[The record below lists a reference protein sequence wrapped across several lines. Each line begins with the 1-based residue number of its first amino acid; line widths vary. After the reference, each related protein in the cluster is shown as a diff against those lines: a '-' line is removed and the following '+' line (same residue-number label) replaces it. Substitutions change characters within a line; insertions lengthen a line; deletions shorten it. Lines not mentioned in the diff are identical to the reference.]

1 MNSKIR
7 SRLSSAFIVLIAVSG
22 LCLLL
27 YPTVT
32 DGLNKRKQLGRMET
46 YDEAV
51 QEMDE
56 VDFEKLFSAAEKYNQ
71 QLRSLSAPLSQFDD
85 VTGYD
90 NLLNINGTGIM
101 GYVTIPIINVRLPI
115 YHGSSSEVLDVGAG
129 HLQGSSLP
137 IGGTD
142 THAVI
147 SAHTGLPSARLF
159 TDIDRLTI
167 GDTFSISVLDREL
180 TYQVE
185 EILIIE
191 PSETQELDVISGGDY
206 VTLMT
211 CTPYGINSHR
221 LLVRSKRVI
230 LPDEKNIKIF
240 ADAVKVDY
248 LLTYTVIAVPM
259 FIIIL
264 AVWMTVRRYNAKFQS
279 DLEKRLNSYERNDD

>member
-1 MNSKIR
+1 MGSKIR
-7 SRLSSAFIVLIAVSG
+7 SRLFSAFILLIAVSG

-27 YPTVT
+27 YPSVT
-32 DGLNKRKQLGRMET
+32 DNMNKRKQLSGIES
-46 YDEAV
+46 YDAVV

-56 VDFEKLFSAAEKYNQ
+56 VDFEKFFSAAEKYNQ
-71 QLRSLSAPLSQFDD
+71 QLLSLSAPLSHYNE

-90 NLLNINGTGIM
+90 DLLNISGTGIM
-101 GYVTIPIINVRLPI
+101 GYITIPIIDVRLPI

-129 HLQGSSLP
+129 HLQGSTLP
-137 IGGTD
+137 IGGID

-159 TDIDRLTI
+159 TDIDRLAV
-167 GDTFSISVLDREL
+167 GDTFTISVLDRDL

-191 PSETQELDVISGGDY
+191 PSEIQELAVISGGDY

-221 LLVRSKRVI
+221 LLVRSSRVI
-230 LPDEKNIKIF
+230 LPDEKNIKVF
-240 ADAVKVDY
+240 ADAVKIDF
-248 LLTYTVIAVPM
+248 LLTYTVIVVPLL
-259 FIIIL
+259 IL
-264 AVWMTVRRYNAKFQS
+264 VFAAWVTVSRYNVKVQR
-279 DLEKRLNSYERNDD
+279 DLERRLISYERNDD

>member
-1 MNSKIR
+1 MDSKIR
-7 SRLSSAFIVLIAVSG
+7 SRLSSAFIVLIAISG

-27 YPTVT
+27 YPSVANSM
-32 DGLNKRKQLGRMET
+32 NKHKQLGRMET
-46 YDEAV
+46 YDEAI

-56 VDFEKLFSAAEKYNQ
+56 VDFEKIFSAAEKYNQ
-71 QLRSLSAPLSQFDD
+71 QLRSMSAPLSQFND

-90 NLLNINGTGIM
+90 DLLNINGTGIM

-159 TDIDRLTI
+159 TDIDRLTV
-167 GDTFSISVLDREL
+167 GDTFTISVLDRDL

-248 LLTYTVIAVPM
+248 LLTYTVIAVPL

-264 AVWMTVRRYNAKFQS
+264 AAWVTVRRYNANVQRN
-279 DLEKRLNSYERNDD
+279 LEKRLNSYERNDD